1 MKTQSIHF
9 TALLPCAVVMAMAGP
24 LRADD
29 AHVHIKIPNPIPK
42 IVKGIKRVSERV
54 GDIVVRTAERIESE
68 EELVEARRAVPPS
81 YPPPPPG
88 RVTVSIE
95 PRRPPV
101 VPPPGAADPIALV
114 PYESVRGMPRPNP
127 PPSAKPSPS
136 GGRTSSP
143 TVYAPAEVRQNAG
156 GTAVISAEAA
166 LRTMAPSI
174 AVSPSATVSSAGA
187 GGQVAAVA
195 TGEKPTPPP
204 EHPYGK
210 PVPGRPGL
218 VYPPGMKEIPENM
231 IDVRGIT
238 PGTKVRDPVTKMV
251 FRVP

>member
-1 MKTQSIHF
+1 MKTRSFHF
-9 TALLPCAVVMAMAGP
+9 TASLLCAVVIAMVAP

-29 AHVHIKIPNPIPK
+29 VHVRIKIPNPIPK

-54 GDIVVRTAERIESE
+54 GDIVVRTAERIEGE
-68 EELVEARRAVPPS
+68 EEVEEARRPVPPP
-81 YPPPPPG
+81 YPPPG
-88 RVTVSIE
+88 RVTLSIE
-95 PRRPPV
+95 PTRPPL
-101 VPPPGAADPIALV
+101 VPPQGEANRNSLV
-114 PYESVRGMPRPNP
+114 PYESVRGVPRPNP
-127 PPSAKPSPS
+127 PPTAKLNPS
-136 GGRTSSP
+136 GGRSASP
-143 TVYAPAEVRQNAG
+143 TVYAPAEVPRSAD
-156 GTAVISAEAA
+156 GTALKSGEAGY
-166 LRTMAPSI
+166 RPMPPSV
-174 AVSPSATVSSAGA
+174 AVSPSATVTTPASGE
-187 GGQVAAVA
+187 AAVA
-195 TGEKPTPPP
+195 ATAEKPTPPP